1 MKRWLLWGIL
11 LTAQVAA
18 KPYEPKVLHSETP
31 RPVEL
36 PSVAAPPEMKEGP
49 LTMSEALRLAFIYQ
63 SSLRSA
69 KAQVQVAEG
78 RRDQSGAA
86 LNPRLTLSS
95 TYQEVLY
102 NSLASQAGG
111 IGGFI
116 AGGGWNHSA
125 TLNQLIYDFGYSRNS
140 LRAQEE
146 LQRGAQA
153 GYEQAQSDLVL
164 QVKEAY
170 YTLLQSQ
177 RLVSVQ
183 EENIRNRREHV
194 SQASSR
200 FKAGLGLPSEVTRS
214 EAALSAAL
222 FQLSQ
227 AQTKAAT
234 DKVAF
239 SLVLGL
245 DPRVPLRIA
254 EANESGAVFG
264 EAEQLFSKALEQRR
278 ELLQYQANVASAEHS
293 LKAAHNFSSPSIGA
307 SLGYQNRAN
316 PAISTVGLNLAINF
330 NLLDGGAEAGRVK
343 EAEGNL
349 ERAQADLETA
359 RQRVL
364 SQVSQAYLNW
374 KNAQQQVLAALA
386 EEANSKESA
395 RLADGRYKVG
405 LGTFIEVLDA
415 QTAYL
420 TAQINRVN
428 AETIVDLNK
437 AALARAI
444 GEVPAALLPDPQ
456 FEAPKSE
463 EEAKS
468 EEKATP

>member
-1 MKRWLLWGIL
+1 VKGWFFWGIL
-11 LTAQVAA
+11 LTASVAA
-18 KPYEPKVLHSETP
+18 KPYQPKVLHSETP
-31 RPVEL
+31 QPVIL
-36 PSVAAPPEMKEGP
+36 PTVAPPAEMKEGP
-49 LTMSEALRLAFIYQ
+49 VTLAEALRLAFIYQ

-69 KAQVQVAEG
+69 KAQVQAAEG
-78 RRDQSGAA
+78 RRIQSGAP
-86 LNPRLTLSS
+86 LNPRLSLSS

-102 NSLASQAGG
+102 NSLASQEGG
-111 IGGFI
+111 FGNFI
-116 AGGGWNHSA
+116 AGGGWTHSA
-125 TLNQLIYDFGYSRNS
+125 SLNQLIYDFGYARNN

-146 LQRGAQA
+146 LQRSAQA
-153 GYEQAQSDLVL
+153 SFEQAQSDLVL
-164 QVKEAY
+164 QVKQAY
-170 YTLLQSQ
+170 YALLQSQ
-177 RLVSVQ
+177 RLVAVQ

-194 SQASSR
+194 AQATSR
-200 FKAGLGLPSEVTRS
+200 FQAGLGLPSEVTRS

-234 DKVAF
+234 DKVAL

-245 DPRVPLRIA
+245 DPRVPLNIA
-254 EANESGAVFG
+254 ESSEDELTFV
-264 EAEQLFSKALEQRR
+264 EASQLFDKALQQRR
-278 ELLQYQANVASAEHS
+278 ELTQFQSNLTAAEHS
-293 LKAAHNFSSPSIGA
+293 LEAAHNFNSPTVST
-307 SLGYQNRAN
+307 SLSYQNRAV
-316 PAISTVGLNLAINF
+316 PAIQTIGLNLAINF

-349 ERAQADLETA
+349 ERARADLETA

-374 KNAQQQVLAALA
+374 KNSQQQVLAALA

-405 LGTFIEVLDA
+405 LGTFLDVLDA
-415 QTAYL
+415 QTAFL

-428 AETIVDLNK
+428 AQTSVDLSK

-444 GEVPAALLPDPQ
+444 GEVPLALLPDPA
-456 FEAPKSE
+456 APQTPKPQ
-463 EEAKS
+463 
-468 EEKATP
+468 ATPEP